1 MGDNCFEI
9 FFGFVCR
16 ENLKENARLVLEEN
30 QNLLEQIEVKDEK
43 AHDMH
48 QAHMQEGTMY
58 FDIRSFN
65 NISQIPC
72 WNWCWKF
79 VQTFYKGERSFNYI
93 HVLIFCFCLVS
104 KLNKQ
109 LVLLKAEKAD
119 MDQDLE
125 EIKKRYKELKT
136 KYDAMILDNQ
146 SQQSSESYI
155 NTIAELKK

>member
-1 MGDNCFEI
+1 M
-9 FFGFVCR
+9 
-16 ENLKENARLVLEEN
+16 
-30 QNLLEQIEVKDEK
+30 
-43 AHDMH
+43 
-48 QAHMQEGTMY
+48 
-58 FDIRSFN
+58 
-65 NISQIPC
+65 
-72 WNWCWKF
+72 
-79 VQTFYKGERSFNYI
+79 QTFYKGERSFNYI
-93 HVLIFCFCLVS
+93 HVLIVCICFCLVS

>member
-1 MGDNCFEI
+1 M
-9 FFGFVCR
+9 
-16 ENLKENARLVLEEN
+16 
-30 QNLLEQIEVKDEK
+30 
-43 AHDMH
+43 
-48 QAHMQEGTMY
+48 
-58 FDIRSFN
+58 
-65 NISQIPC
+65 
-72 WNWCWKF
+72 
-79 VQTFYKGERSFNYI
+79 
-93 HVLIFCFCLVS
+93 S

>member
-1 MGDNCFEI
+1 M
-9 FFGFVCR
+9 
-16 ENLKENARLVLEEN
+16 
-30 QNLLEQIEVKDEK
+30 
-43 AHDMH
+43 
-48 QAHMQEGTMY
+48 
-58 FDIRSFN
+58 
-65 NISQIPC
+65 
-72 WNWCWKF
+72 
-79 VQTFYKGERSFNYI
+79 
-93 HVLIFCFCLVS
+93 S

-109 LVLLKAEKAD
+109 VVLLKAEKAD